1 MNNKN
6 LKKIRLKLDKL
17 DTKLLGLIKKRTVL
31 VDKVL
36 QTKQHKNQIIDK
48 RRINKILS
56 NIKKKSKRKK
66 IDIEITR
73 KIWKAMI
80 RAYIDYEYKNFEK
93 K

>member
-56 NIKKKSKRKK
+56 NIKKNQKEKRL
-66 IDIEITR
+66 I
-73 KIWKAMI
+73 
-80 RAYIDYEYKNFEK
+80 
-93 K
+93 

>member
-48 RRINKILS
+48 RRINKILN
-56 NIKKKSKRKK
+56 NIKKNQKEKRL
-66 IDIEITR
+66 I
-73 KIWKAMI
+73 
-80 RAYIDYEYKNFEK
+80 
-93 K
+93 